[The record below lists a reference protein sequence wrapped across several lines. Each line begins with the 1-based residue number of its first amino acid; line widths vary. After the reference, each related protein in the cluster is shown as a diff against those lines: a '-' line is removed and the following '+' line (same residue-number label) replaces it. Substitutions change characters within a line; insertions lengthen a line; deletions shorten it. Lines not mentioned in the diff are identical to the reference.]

1 MQSAFGTT
9 LGIYDDGKQ
18 LFRARAGVLRLPQD
32 LLSVVEAVLGL
43 DTRPAARPL
52 FVRAEGPVDPE
63 VVTGHLPNAVG
74 TLYSFPT
81 GLTGAGQCIGIVEL
95 GGGYNESD
103 IVAAFAAM
111 GLATPTVVAVSVDGG
126 QNAPGG
132 SDDVEV
138 ALDIQ
143 VAGGVAP
150 GSRIAV
156 YFAPN
161 TFQTFVNAIT
171 QAALDPVNAPSVI
184 SISWGAVEG
193 FWADMD
199 RNSMNSA
206 LADAAGVG
214 VSVFVAAGDSLATC
228 GVNDGKVHV
237 IFPASSP
244 SAIGC
249 GGTTIDTTGNTINS
263 EVVWNDHNNISGT
276 GGGISDF
283 YAVPDFQQST
293 NLPVSVND
301 GQRRRGVPDV
311 SADASLA
318 SGYLIVLRGS
328 LWQVGGTSAVAP
340 LWAGLTALINQAAG
354 EARGPSIGFFLPAL
368 YQNPQL
374 LRDITQGDNKVRG
387 LGYSAGPGWD
397 ACTGLGVPIGSALE
411 RAASIRCFGCRRAV
425 EEAQAAFDACASDPA
440 CPRRTLIALGKSLKL
455 AKATLQTCEQ
465 QH

>member
-111 GLATPTVVAVSVDGG
+111 GLAAPTVVAVSVDGG
-126 QNAPGG
+126 QNAPGS

-263 EVVWNDHNNISGT
+263 EVVWNDHNNIFGT

-283 YAVPDFQQST
+283 FPVPDFQQSA

-301 GQRRRGVPDV
+301 GQRRRGVPDIA
-311 SADASLA
+311 ADAALA

-328 LWQVGGTSAVAP
+328 PWQVGGTSAVAP